1 MKQNIFNIKQKKGN
15 PDHLMGKVIAYAKVL
30 NIPPEGQNQGSIPFH
45 QLMTNG
51 ILAVIGDY
59 TRDSDMKSFLENLR
73 ASSSSSIDFSV
84 EMEEID
90 TQGQIN
96 SEESADLTEFLEEI
110 TEQSQSLSQED
121 ILEKLS
127 QISHI
132 EVIPVPAQIGHFESE
147 EEILTEDADIYFLG
161 EFSSAHNAQLSTTT
175 FPIMYQAAFKEQN
188 TQIIHSQIDTLLDSA
203 LVDSAL
209 DDSALDDSHS
219 SEIQASDLSSQKSN
233 SHEVHQLPEGQS
245 AQEILTSVKTTLQGT
260 NYKDYDGSLAEFL
273 FQKFVPVVL
282 HHFDH
287 PETDFELFRRFMT
300 DYPFPEDINRL
311 QEILP
316 QALTAGPLV
325 GREIGLLCEKFSAL
339 REEKFEELKGIQ
351 KELLQIQS

>member
-1 MKQNIFNIKQKKGN
+1 MKQNFFSIEQKKGN
-15 PDHLMGKVIAYAKVL
+15 PNQLMGKVIAYAKVL
-30 NIPPEGQNQGSIPFH
+30 NIPPEGQNQGSMPFH
-45 QLMTNG
+45 QLITNG

-59 TRDSDMKSFLENLR
+59 TRDSDMKSFLEDLK
-73 ASSSSSIDFSV
+73 ASSSDSVDFSV
-84 EMEEID
+84 EIEEID

-127 QISHI
+127 QLSHI

-147 EEILTEDADIYFLG
+147 EEILAEDADIYFMG

-175 FPIMYQAAFKEQN
+175 FPMMYQATFKEQN

-209 DDSALDDSHS
+209 DDTHS
-219 SEIQASDLSSQKSN
+219 SEIQASDLSSQESN

-245 AQEILTSVKTTLQGT
+245 AQEILSSVKTTLQGT
-260 NYKDYDGSLAEFL
+260 NYKDYNGSLSEFL

-311 QEILP
+311 EEILP

-325 GREIGLLCEKFSAL
+325 SREIGLLCEKFSAL
-339 REEKFEELKGIQ
+339 REEKFEDLKGIQ

>member
-1 MKQNIFNIKQKKGN
+1 
-15 PDHLMGKVIAYAKVL
+15 
-30 NIPPEGQNQGSIPFH
+30 
-45 QLMTNG
+45 
-51 ILAVIGDY
+51 
-59 TRDSDMKSFLENLR
+59 
-73 ASSSSSIDFSV
+73 
-84 EMEEID
+84 
-90 TQGQIN
+90 
-96 SEESADLTEFLEEI
+96 
-110 TEQSQSLSQED
+110 SLSQED

-147 EEILTEDADIYFLG
+147 EEILAEDADIYFLG

-203 LVDSAL
+203 LVDSAS
-209 DDSALDDSHS
+209 DDSDSG
-219 SEIQASDLSSQKSN
+219 EIQVSDLSSQKSN

-300 DYPFPEDINRL
+300 NYPFPEDINRL
-311 QEILP
+311 E
-316 QALTAGPLV
+316 
-325 GREIGLLCEKFSAL
+325 
-339 REEKFEELKGIQ
+339 
-351 KELLQIQS
+351 